1 MGAVEEKY
9 KHKEITQKIIGC
21 AMRVHSVLGNGFQ
34 ENIYHQALR
43 IEFEKAKINHKHE
56 CEMPIYY
63 DGQQIGTRRADFLVE
78 DVVLV
83 ELKAITE
90 LGNLAY
96 AQMINYLVA
105 YKLEVGLLINFG
117 EKSLKFKRFVKTH
130 EGV

>member
-1 MGAVEEKY
+1 MAEEKY
-9 KHKEITQKIIGC
+9 KHKAITEKIIGC
-21 AMRVHSVLGNGFQ
+21 AMRVHAVLGNGFQ
-34 ENIYHQALR
+34 ELIYQRALE
-43 IEFEKAKINHKHE
+43 IEFDKAKLNYKRE

-63 DGQQIGTRRADFLVE
+63 DNQQIGTRRADFLVE

-117 EKSLKFKRFVKTH
+117 EKSLKFKRFVKSH
-130 EGV
+130 EVGV